1 MKAVRRPSLT
11 IAFLLILI
19 ICAISSPY
27 LRAFIGLPR
36 HIRMLEGQSREF
48 PVRLPLGLYIRS
60 DEEGDIFM
68 VNDSR
73 IEKSGFSLK
82 RGAVAKFSPL
92 NLGTADVQVRLLG
105 VVPIG
110 KVKVDVLPRVSVVPG
125 GQAIGVL
132 LTARGVI
139 VVGHY
144 PLVGIDGRR
153 YYPAQEAGIEVG
165 DVIVSING
173 APVEG
178 ATQVERLIDI
188 AGREHKEIDLGLE
201 RNGQDLHTKIKPVPT
216 GVGAG
221 DVRSGLH
228 GGGPYNDLHGDRDN
242 GPGDSGGTGTIDPV
256 KYRIGVYIKDNAAG
270 VGTLSFFDPEKGVYG
285 ALGHVITDANTN
297 QEINVRDGR
306 IVAAQIIGIQQG
318 QRGQPGEKIGV
329 FGGGEDVLG
338 TIERNTKFGIFGKMT
353 LPPREG
359 LTMEPIPIAL
369 AEEVTEGEAE
379 MLTVIKDDKVEG
391 FKVEIERVLH
401 QTNPGTKGL
410 IIRVTDPRL
419 IAMTGG
425 IVQGMSGSP
434 IIKDGRLCA
443 IVTHVFLA
451 DPRRG
456 YATLAEWMAREAGL
470 YPGTSSEKGV
480 SMLPQRRRLPD
491 AA

>member
-1 MKAVRRPSLT
+1 MKAVRRRSLI
-11 IAFLLILI
+11 IALLLLLIA
-19 ICAISSPY
+19 CAVSSPY

-48 PVRLPLGLYIRS
+48 PVRLPLGLYLRS
-60 DEEGDIFM
+60 DEGVNIFM

-73 IEKSGFSLK
+73 VEKGGFHLK
-82 RGAVAKFSPL
+82 RGSVARFRPL
-92 NLGTADVQVRLLG
+92 NLGTADVQVKLLG
-105 VVPIG
+105 VLPIG
-110 KVKVDVLPRVSVVPG
+110 RVKVDVLPRVNVVPG

-132 LTARGVI
+132 LAARGVI

-165 DVIVSING
+165 DVIVSVNG
-173 APVEG
+173 VPVEG
-178 ATQVERLIDI
+178 ANQVERLIDMS
-188 AGREHKEIDLGLE
+188 GREHNEIDLGLE
-201 RNGQDLHTKIKPVPT
+201 RNGQVIHTRIKPVPT
-216 GVGAG
+216 GTGAR
-221 DVRSGLH
+221 DIH
-228 GGGPYNDLHGDRDN
+228 GEPYNGYQDGDY
-242 GPGDSGGTGTIDPV
+242 GDSM

-270 VGTLSFFDPEKGVYG
+270 VGTLSFFDPDKKVYG

-297 QEINVRDGR
+297 QAINVRDGR
-306 IVAAQIIGIQQG
+306 IVAAQIMGIQQG

-338 TIERNTKFGIFGKMT
+338 TIERNTKFGIFGKLT
-353 LPPREG
+353 SLPKNG
-359 LTMEPIPIAL
+359 LAMEAIPIAL

-379 MLTVIKDDKVEG
+379 MLTVVKDDKVER

-401 QTNPGTKGL
+401 QTSPGTKGL
-410 IIRVTDPRL
+410 VIRVTDPRL

-470 YPGTSSEKGV
+470 YPGTSSERGV
-480 SMLPQRRRLPD
+480 SMVPQRRELPD